1 MTEKNFILASGSV
14 PRRQLLEQI
23 GYTPKLVD
31 PADIDET
38 TGKYETPTAYVKRMA
53 VEKASAVAAP
63 PPTPAKPFWPAIRS
77 LFPATK

>member
-63 PPTPAKPFWPAIRS
+63 PPRRNHS
-77 LFPATK
+77 GLRYGRCFPATK

>member
-38 TGKYETPTAYVKRMA
+38 TGKYETPTAYVK
-53 VEKASAVAAP
+53 KLP
-63 PPTPAKPFWPAIRS
+63 PWRPATPAKPFWPAIRS

>member
-38 TGKYETPTAYVKRMA
+38 TGKYE
-53 VEKASAVAAP
+53 E
-63 PPTPAKPFWPAIRS
+63 
-77 LFPATK
+77 

>member
-53 VEKASAVAAP
+53 VEKASAA
-63 PPTPAKPFWPAIRS
+63 TPAKPFWPAIRS